1 MTRFGKSYLGK
12 HAIAPNADHSV
23 KLGQWDS
30 LKKVGLS
37 EKKVGRSEKK
47 VGRSEKSGTVCKKE
61 VPQSVSTV

>member
-30 LKKVGLS
+30 LKKSGTVR
-37 EKKVGRSEKK
+37 KKVGRSEKK
-47 VGRSEKSGTVCKKE
+47 WDGLKKVGRSAKKKCH
-61 VPQSVSTV
+61 SL